1 MEGRCGFLRLTEAI
15 RRSVF
20 FRRSRAVA
28 LVLFAGYFAAGGD
41 LTEFD
46 LENGVILKMKEIP
59 AGNFVM
65 GSPFTEI
72 GRTVDEIP
80 HPVAL
85 GKFYLGIYEVTQ
97 EQYTAIMKKNPSMV
111 KMPQLPVT
119 MVTRADVLEF
129 CRLLNRR
136 TEGSRPSG
144 FVFSL
149 PTEAQWEYAC
159 RAGTTSSLN
168 NGKELSSRTRA
179 CSALDEVAWN
189 CYNVKQREPQ
199 PVGQKKPNA
208 WGLYDMHGNVAEWCR
223 DWLAEDLGTT
233 YKIDPLGPNRD
244 GAKPFSYYVYSNRY
258 SYSGKFRTMR
268 GGGWCGDNMSCRSG
282 FRGGA
287 TTNNH
292 NTDPRGNPYFYVT
305 SYSGGSVSGGEVRY
319 SPQNDWGFR
328 VMCEAMVGE

>member
-1 MEGRCGFLRLTEAI
+1 MAAAFLYRSGVDELLQGGDVCFRKIQLAYDSAEVFGGDVRDFI
-15 RRSVF
+15 RRVVF
-20 FRRSRAVA
+20 P
-28 LVLFAGYFAAGGD
+28 LL
-41 LTEFD
+41 
-46 LENGVILKMKEIP
+46 
-59 AGNFVM
+59 
-65 GSPFTEI
+65 
-72 GRTVDEIP
+72 P

-179 CSALDEVAWN
+179 CPALDEVAWN

-208 WGLYDMHGNVAEWCR
+208 WGLYDMHGNVWELCLDGPRTYRDIAEQ
-223 DWLAEDLGTT
+223 
-233 YKIDPLGPNRD
+233 
-244 GAKPFSYYVYSNRY
+244 
-258 SYSGKFRTMR
+258 
-268 GGGWCGDNMSCRSG
+268 
-282 FRGGA
+282 
-287 TTNNH
+287 
-292 NTDPRGNPYFYVT
+292 TDPVQPSDSRFYAAR
-305 SYSGGSVSGGEVRY
+305 GGSVGSASRQCRSAARSQQARVLR
-319 SPQNDWGFR
+319 SPQHGFR
-328 VMCEAMVGE
+328 VALIPEEMANREIDTFPRTFAKLVYAT